1 MKEKTYIIENELKRK
16 KDFTAEE
23 ISDIIELSYRLK
35 GVSRVER
42 LEELINSYSKDA
54 KNTWAAFIMY
64 CCTKYWELKLPYLSE
79 FIHEEFLDESVDFF
93 IETCFVEDKTPM
105 YYLDLEELKF
115 YINQTFVTDVSLV
128 CEIAKLL
135 KDNNKGTIEE
145 IYKGDKILVE
155 EYIKTLILTLN
166 RANINVDIE
175 ELIDYKVMRREK

>member
-35 GVSRVER
+35 GVSRVEK
-42 LEELINSYSKDA
+42 LENLINSYSKDA

-64 CCTKYWELKLPYLSE
+64 CCTKYWELKLQYLSE
-79 FIHEEFLDESVDFF
+79 FIEEFLDESVDFF
-93 IETCFVEDKTPM
+93 IETCFTEDEIPM
-105 YYLDLEELKF
+105 YYLDLEKLKF
-115 YINQTFVTDVSLV
+115 YIDQTFVTDASLV

-155 EYIKTLILTLN
+155 EYIKILILILN

-175 ELIDYKVMRREK
+175 ELIDHKVMRREK